1 MKGDGFGPGVFL
13 GLFLGSSAT
22 GLIVD
27 MVHTG
32 HERTTNA
39 IERRGY
45 DVEALAAE
53 KAEDYW
59 RAVAARRPV
68 ADPQPT
74 AEILGGVK

>member
-1 MKGDGFGPGVFL
+1 
-13 GLFLGSSAT
+13 
-22 GLIVD
+22 
-27 MVHTG
+27 MVNTG